1 MEKSASVKLSKSEE
15 LLSRIQLP
23 EDDNSA
29 SVTSD
34 EDPTESS
41 QSTSFVD
48 LILSSP
54 KKPLLEEP
62 SSPRATE
69 QHRLHFH
76 TQKTLQKPVQVTI
89 NEESTHEE
97 KKLKTLIQKLRQD
110 YQLLEK
116 KKNEEIG
123 KLLLN

>member
-1 MEKSASVKLSKSEE
+1 MENRAGVKLTE
-15 LLSRIQLP
+15 LYSDSIQLP

-29 SVTSD
+29 SVSSD

-41 QSTSFVD
+41 QSASFID
-48 LILSSP
+48 LTLNSP

-62 SSPRATE
+62 KTPRAVE

-76 TQKTLQKPVQVTI
+76 TPKTLQKPVQVII
-89 NEESTHEE
+89 NENSAHEE
-97 KKLKTLIQKLRQD
+97 KKLKALIQKLRQD

-116 KKNEEIG
+116 SKNDEIG
-123 KLLLN
+123 ILNLN